1 MILSQSRTHV
11 ILKASFVSRYNTDAE
26 KSNFSSFIFH
36 LCLKDYFLL
45 ATLLDFE
52 NLQGLVLNFLLGYG
66 EFSTRPSI
74 IP

>member
-52 NLQGLVLNFLLGYG
+52 NLQVFNFLLGYG